1 MSIRELLNRSLEEI
15 RQSLFDRINEKQ
27 AEYSAQGWLPIRLN
41 LNKGIVRGLIEL
53 WAWGLFQLYQFLAVV
68 LKQAFADTATGFW
81 LELHCKQVNVYRK
94 GATKARHLLYF
105 VRADSVG
112 NVPIPAGRI
121 VKTKPDGLGRV
132 YRFVTLEA
140 VVLADGLTEIAVNAE
155 AEDYGQ
161 AGNVTVGQIC
171 EIATSIDGIDA
182 VENRVNSLLIEGADK
197 ELDGPLFDRYTLAW
211 QQLSGCTKHAYR
223 AWAMEVTGV
232 VAAKIIDNHPRGQ
245 GTIDV
250 VLKGTAGAPTQSL
263 IDAVDAAIN
272 GTGADDELR
281 PINDDV
287 LVKGPVLVPVDLDAE
302 LVLTHGDAAAILAEA
317 EIRYRALF
325 EADATVTD
333 VATLKIGQ
341 DLPLDLQ
348 RHIYMA
354 IDGVKQIHFTTPAAD
369 VAVVDDGLAVLQDFN
384 LTFSWAAEE

>member
-15 RQSLFDRINEKQ
+15 RQSLFDRIDEKQ
-27 AEYSAQGWLPIRLN
+27 DEYSAKGWLPIRLN

-68 LKQAFADTATGFW
+68 LKQAFADTATGPW
-81 LELHCKQVNVYRK
+81 LDLHCKQVNVYRK
-94 GATKARHLLYF
+94 SATKARHLIYLL
-105 VRADSVG
+105 RADSVG
-112 NVPIPAGRI
+112 NVPILAGRI

-132 YRFVTLEA
+132 YRFVTLA
-140 VVLADGLTEIAVNAE
+140 DVVLADGETEVSVNAE

-161 AGNVTVGQIC
+161 SGNVTTGQIC
-171 EIATSIDGIDA
+171 EIITSIDGIDS

-197 ELDGPLFDRYTLAW
+197 ELDGPLFVRYTLAW
-211 QQLSGCTKHAYR
+211 QKLNGATKHAYR
-223 AWAMEVTGV
+223 AWALEVTGV

-245 GTIDV
+245 GTVDV

-272 GTGADDELR
+272 GTGADDELH

-287 LVKGPVLVPVDLDAE
+287 LIKGPVLVQVALNAQ
-302 LVLTHGDAAAILAEA
+302 LVLTHGDAAAILVEAEA
-317 EIRYRALF
+317 RYRALF
-325 EADATVTD
+325 EADDQVKD
-333 VATLKIGQ
+333 VATLQIGQ

-354 IDGVKQIHFTTPAAD
+354 IDGVKQINFTSPAVD
-369 VAVVDDGLAVLQDFN
+369 VAVADDGLAVLQSFN
-384 LTFSWAAEE
+384 LTSSWAAEE